1 MNNCKEPQANT
12 PQNVGCKEDLISKN
26 IPALQ
31 ISMRT
36 SVLVL
41 RALRCCEN
49 VKKETVFL
57 CSFLEAQVIR
67 RPKLSKVRAEVVKG
81 LVSCGTELYLCETN
95 LSAIDTR
102 KPIHV
107 VASTYIHTCV

>member
-1 MNNCKEPQANT
+1 MHKCIPVVNEYLQGTASEYAAE
-12 PQNVGCKEDLISKN
+12 VGCKEVLISKN

-41 RALRCCEN
+41 RALSCCEN

-57 CSFLEAQVIR
+57 CSIFGSSSYTETQVI
-67 RPKLSKVRAEVVKG
+67 KG
-81 LVSCGTELYLCETN
+81 SSRSGQRFSLLW
-95 LSAIDTR
+95 D
-102 KPIHV
+102 
-107 VASTYIHTCV
+107 

>member
-41 RALRCCEN
+41 RALSCCEN

-81 LVSCGTELYLCETN
+81 LVSCGTELY
-95 LSAIDTR
+95 
-102 KPIHV
+102 KPIGN
-107 VASTYIHTCV
+107 